1 MSINSIPELSIDPNQ
16 PANILCVDDEP
27 NVLKALKRLF
37 RYANYNVYLAESG
50 PAGLA
55 ILQQTPI
62 DLIISDM
69 RMPHMDGA
77 EFLAQAAQ
85 LWPDT
90 VRILLTGY
98 ADIDSTIAAVN
109 NGKIYCYCSKPWE
122 ENELK
127 ILVNNA
133 LEQKQLREQR
143 QQLFEIVNRQNQQL
157 KELNAS
163 LEEKVEKR
171 TEQLKKSLQRLDQ
184 AHDALKK
191 QYTDSVKVF
200 AKTIEMRPGIKSGH
214 AIYIAE
220 KAKEIGVSLGL
231 DATQLKDLIYASL
244 LLQIGK
250 MSLPDNLLTLAQM
263 SMSSQQK
270 KRFLNHAQEG
280 KNLLMGIEPLQNAAI
295 LISHQYEYYDGSGDP
310 AGLKNLEIP
319 LGSRILAV
327 IRDYITYL
335 DGSITGTAMTTEQ
348 VKSRLLSKKR
358 KHYDPEVV
366 DLFLNLLKE
375 SEQSNDERPIV
386 EISWTQLQPGM
397 EAAEIISNQV
407 LYLKDQ
413 ILTEKN
419 VEDILN
425 LRKHGKNLILRMRL
439 GHQESEPSRHS
450 FKNPD
455 PLK

>member
-1 MSINSIPELSIDPNQ
+1 MSQETTQAFNINTNTSARL
-16 PANILCVDDEP
+16 LFVDDEP

-37 RYANYNVYLAESG
+37 RHNEYTIYLAESG
-50 PAGLA
+50 QDGLA
-55 ILQQTPI
+55 VLQQQPI

-77 EFLAQAAQ
+77 EFLAQAA
-85 LWPDT
+85 LGWPET
-90 VRILLTGY
+90 MRILLTGY
-98 ADIDSTIAAVN
+98 ADIESTIAAVN

-122 ENELK
+122 DNDLK
-127 ILVNNA
+127 ILVANA

-171 TEQLKKSLQRLDQ
+171 TEQLKKSLLKLDQ
-184 AHDALKK
+184 AHSTLKK

-200 AKTIEMRPGIKSGH
+200 AKIIEMRPGIKSGH
-214 AIYIAE
+214 AMYVAE
-220 KAKEIGVSLGL
+220 TAKAVGL
-231 DATQLKDLIYASL
+231 QMGMDTQELKDLVYAGL
-244 LLQIGK
+244 LMQIGK
-250 MSLPDNLLTLAQM
+250 MSLPDQLLTLPHL
-263 SMSSQQK
+263 SMSSQQR
-270 KRFLNHAQEG
+270 KRFLNHALEG
-280 KNLLMGIEPLQNAAI
+280 KNLLTGIDALHNAAD
-295 LISHQYEYYDGSGDP
+295 LISHQYEYFDGSGDP
-310 AGLKNLEIP
+310 EGLKNQEIP
-319 LGSRILAV
+319 LGARILAV

-335 DGSITGTAMTTEQ
+335 DGSVTGAAMTPEQ
-348 VKSRLLSKKR
+348 VKTRLLSKKS
-358 KHYDPEVV
+358 KHYDPAVV
-366 DLFLNLLKE
+366 DTFLNCLKTA
-375 SEQSNDERPIV
+375 EQTSDERPIV

-397 EAAEIISNQV
+397 EAAEIISNEV

-439 GHQESEPSRHS
+439 GNQGNLLE
-450 FKNPD
+450 NAG
-455 PLK
+455 

>member
-1 MSINSIPELSIDPNQ
+1 MSQETTQAFNINTNTCASL
-16 PANILCVDDEP
+16 LFVDDEP

-37 RYANYNVYLAESG
+37 RHNEYTIHLAESG
-50 PAGLA
+50 QDGLA
-55 ILQQTPI
+55 LLQQYPI

-77 EFLAQAAQ
+77 EFLAQAA
-85 LWPDT
+85 LGWPDT
-90 VRILLTGY
+90 MRILLTGY
-98 ADIDSTIAAVN
+98 ADIESTIAAVN

-122 ENELK
+122 DNDLK
-127 ILVNNA
+127 TLVANA
-133 LEQKQLREQR
+133 LEQKRLREQR

-171 TEQLKKSLQRLDQ
+171 TEQLKKSLLKLDQ

-200 AKTIEMRPGIKSGH
+200 AKIIEMRPGIKSGH
-214 AIYIAE
+214 AMYIAE
-220 KAKEIGVSLGL
+220 TAKAVGL
-231 DATQLKDLIYASL
+231 QMGMDAQELKDLVYAGL

-250 MSLPDNLLTLAQM
+250 MSLPDQLLTLPQL
-263 SMSSQQK
+263 SMSSQQR

-280 KNLLMGIEPLQNAAI
+280 KNLLTGIDALHNAAS
-295 LISHQYEYYDGSGDP
+295 LISHQYEYFDGSGDP
-310 AGLKNLEIP
+310 EGLKNQEIP
-319 LGSRILAV
+319 LGARILAV

-335 DGSITGTAMTTEQ
+335 DGSITGVTMTPEQ
-348 VKSRLLSKKR
+348 VKTRLLSKKN

-366 DLFLNLLKE
+366 DRFLNCLKTA
-375 SEQSNDERPIV
+375 EQTSDDRPIV

-425 LRKHGKNLILRMRL
+425 LRKNGKNLILRMRL
-439 GHQESEPSRHS
+439 GNQGNLLE
-450 FKNPD
+450 NAG
-455 PLK
+455 

>member
-1 MSINSIPELSIDPNQ
+1 MISEPTTELFVDPKKTVN
-16 PANILCVDDEP
+16 LLFVDDEP

-37 RYANYNVYLAESG
+37 RNTDFNIHLAESG
-50 PAGLA
+50 QAGLT
-55 ILQQTPI
+55 ILQQQPI

-69 RMPHMDGA
+69 RMPQMDGA

-85 LWPDT
+85 QWPET

-98 ADIDSTIAAVN
+98 ADIESTIAAVN
-109 NGKIYCYCSKPWE
+109 KGKIYCYCSKPWE
-122 ENELK
+122 DNELR
-127 ILVNNA
+127 ILVSNA

-157 KELNAS
+157 KELNAN

-171 TEQLKKSLQRLDQ
+171 TDQLKKSLLCLDQ

-200 AKTIEMRPGIKSGH
+200 AKIIEMRPGIKSGH
-214 AIYIAE
+214 AVYIAE
-220 KAKEIGVSLGL
+220 KAREVGVRLGM
-231 DATQLKDLIYASL
+231 DSTQLKDLVYAGL

-250 MSLPDNLLTLAQM
+250 MSLPDSLLSLAHM

-270 KRFLNHAQEG
+270 KRFLHHAQEG
-280 KNLLMGIEPLQNAAI
+280 KNLLYGLEVLQNAAL

-310 AGLKNLEIP
+310 AGLKGQEIP
-319 LGSRILAV
+319 LGARILAV
-327 IRDYITYL
+327 IRDYMTYL
-335 DGSITGTAMTTEQ
+335 DGTITGTEMTTEQ
-348 VKSRLLSKKR
+348 VKSRLISKKS
-358 KHYDPEVV
+358 KYYDPEVLEV
-366 DLFLNLLKE
+366 FLNILKE
-375 SEQSNDERPIV
+375 SEATSDERPIV

-419 VEDILN
+419 VENILN
-425 LRKHGKNLILRMRL
+425 LKKHGKNLILRMRL
-439 GHQESEPSRHS
+439 GNQDTRS
-450 FKNPD
+450 K
-455 PLK
+455 PLPT

>member
-1 MSINSIPELSIDPNQ
+1 MLPDMTTELSLDSSK
-16 PANILCVDDEP
+16 PANLLFVDDEP
-27 NVLKALKRLF
+27 NVLKSLKRLF
-37 RYANYNVYLAESG
+37 RATHYNVYLAESG
-50 PAGLA
+50 QAGLSL
-55 ILQQTPI
+55 LQQQPI

-85 LWPDT
+85 CWPES

-98 ADIDSTIAAVN
+98 ADIESTIAAVN
-109 NGKIYCYCSKPWE
+109 KGKIYSYCSKPWE
-122 ENELK
+122 DNELK

-143 QQLFEIVNRQNQQL
+143 QQLFEIVNQQNQQL

-171 TEQLKKSLQRLDQ
+171 TEQLKLSLLRIDQ

-191 QYTDSVKVF
+191 QYAESVKVF

-214 AIYIAE
+214 AIYMAE
-220 KAKEIGVSLGL
+220 NAREVGLRMGL
-231 DATQLKDLIYASL
+231 DAAQLKDLVYAGL

-250 MSLPDNLLTLAQM
+250 MSLPDNLLTLAHM

-280 KNLLMGIEPLQNAAI
+280 RNLLKGIEPLQNAAMI
-295 LISHQYEYYDGSGDP
+295 IESQYEYYDGSGDP
-310 AGLKNLEIP
+310 AGLRGTEIP
-319 LGSRILAV
+319 LGARILSL

-348 VKSRLLSKKR
+348 VKNRLLSKKHS
-358 KHYDPEVV
+358 HYDPDVV
-366 DLFLNLLKE
+366 DAFLAVLKE
-375 SEQSNDERPIV
+375 SEQSSDERPVV
-386 EISWTQLQPGM
+386 EISWTQLHAGM
-397 EAAEIISNQV
+397 EVAEVISNQV

-413 ILTEKN
+413 ILSEKN
-419 VEDILN
+419 VEDILK
-425 LRKHGKNLILRMRL
+425 LRKNGKNLLLRVRL
-439 GHQESEPSRHS
+439 GNQDARS
-450 FKNPD
+450 
-455 PLK
+455 

>member
-1 MSINSIPELSIDPNQ
+1 MSPEMTQSITVNTDTS
-16 PANILCVDDEP
+16 ANLLFVDDEP

-37 RYANYNVYLAESG
+37 RQNDYTIHLAESG
-50 PAGLA
+50 QDGLA
-55 ILQQTPI
+55 LLQQYPI

-77 EFLAQAAQ
+77 EFLTQAA
-85 LWPDT
+85 LRWPDT
-90 VRILLTGY
+90 MRILLTGY
-98 ADIDSTIAAVN
+98 ADIESTIAAVN

-122 ENELK
+122 DNELK
-127 ILVNNA
+127 ILVANA
-133 LEQKQLREQR
+133 LEQKRLLEQR
-143 QQLFEIVNRQNQQL
+143 QQLFEIINRQNQQL

-171 TEQLKKSLQRLDQ
+171 TEQLKKSLLKLDQ
-184 AHDALKK
+184 AHDTLKK

-200 AKTIEMRPGIKSGH
+200 AKIIEMRPGIKSGH
-214 AIYIAE
+214 AMYIAE
-220 KAKEIGVSLGL
+220 TVKEVGMQMGM
-231 DATQLKDLIYASL
+231 DAPEVKDLVYAGL

-250 MSLPDNLLTLAQM
+250 ISLPDHLLTVPQL
-263 SMSSQQK
+263 SMNSQQK

-280 KNLLMGIEPLQNAAI
+280 KNLLKGIEALHNAAA
-295 LISHQYEYYDGSGDP
+295 LISHQYEYFDGSGDP
-310 AGLKNLEIP
+310 SGLKNLEIP
-319 LGSRILAV
+319 LGARILAV

-335 DGSITGTAMTTEQ
+335 DGSITGAAMSPEQ
-348 VKSRLLSKKR
+348 VKTHLLAQKR

-366 DLFLNLLKE
+366 DAFLNCLKA
-375 SEQSNDERPIV
+375 SEQTSDERPIV

-439 GHQESEPSRHS
+439 GNQG
-450 FKNPD
+450 N
-455 PLK
+455 L

>member
-1 MSINSIPELSIDPNQ
+1 
-16 PANILCVDDEP
+16 
-27 NVLKALKRLF
+27 
-37 RYANYNVYLAESG
+37 
-50 PAGLA
+50 
-55 ILQQTPI
+55 
-62 DLIISDM
+62 M

-77 EFLAQAAQ
+77 EFLAQAA
-85 LWPDT
+85 LGWPDT
-90 VRILLTGY
+90 MRILLTGY
-98 ADIDSTIAAVN
+98 ADIESTIAAVN

-122 ENELK
+122 DNDLK
-127 ILVNNA
+127 ILVANA
-133 LEQKQLREQR
+133 LEQKHLREQR

-171 TEQLKKSLQRLDQ
+171 TEQLKKSLLKLDQ
-184 AHDALKK
+184 VHDALKK

-200 AKTIEMRPGIKSGH
+200 AKIIEMRPGIKSGH
-214 AIYIAE
+214 AMYIAE
-220 KAKEIGVSLGL
+220 TAKLVGL
-231 DATQLKDLIYASL
+231 QMGMDTQELKDLVYAGL

-250 MSLPDNLLTLAQM
+250 MSLPDQLLTLPHL
-263 SMSSQQK
+263 SMSSQQR

-280 KNLLMGIEPLQNAAI
+280 KNLLTGIDALHNAAS
-295 LISHQYEYYDGSGDP
+295 LISHQYEYFDGSGDP
-310 AGLKNLEIP
+310 EGLKNQEIP
-319 LGSRILAV
+319 LGARILAV

-335 DGSITGTAMTTEQ
+335 DGSITGVTMTPEQ
-348 VKSRLLSKKR
+348 VKTRLLSKKN

-366 DLFLNLLKE
+366 DRFLNCLKTA
-375 SEQSNDERPIV
+375 EQTSDDRPIV

-425 LRKHGKNLILRMRL
+425 LRKNGKNLILRMRL
-439 GHQESEPSRHS
+439 GNQGNLLE
-450 FKNPD
+450 NAG
-455 PLK
+455 

>member
-1 MSINSIPELSIDPNQ
+1 MSQETTQAFNINSDTSARL
-16 PANILCVDDEP
+16 LFVDDEP

-37 RYANYNVYLAESG
+37 RHHEYTIHLAESG
-50 PAGLA
+50 QDGLA
-55 ILQQTPI
+55 LLQQYPI

-77 EFLAQAAQ
+77 EFLAQAA
-85 LWPDT
+85 LGWPDT
-90 VRILLTGY
+90 MRILLTGY
-98 ADIDSTIAAVN
+98 ADIESTIAAVN

-122 ENELK
+122 DNDLK
-127 ILVNNA
+127 ILVANA
-133 LEQKQLREQR
+133 LEQKHLREQR
-143 QQLFEIVNRQNQQL
+143 QQLFEIVNQQNQQL

-171 TEQLKKSLQRLDQ
+171 TEQLKKSLLKLDQ

-200 AKTIEMRPGIKSGH
+200 AKIIEMRPGIKSGH
-214 AIYIAE
+214 AMYVAE
-220 KAKEIGVSLGL
+220 TAKAVGL
-231 DATQLKDLIYASL
+231 QMGMDTQELKDLVYAGL

-250 MSLPDNLLTLAQM
+250 MSLPDQLLTLPHL
-263 SMSSQQK
+263 SMSSQQR

-280 KNLLMGIEPLQNAAI
+280 KNLLTGIDVLHNAAD
-295 LISHQYEYYDGSGDP
+295 LISHQYEYFDGSGDP
-310 AGLKNLEIP
+310 EGLKNQEIP
-319 LGSRILAV
+319 LGARILAV
-327 IRDYITYL
+327 IRDYITFL
-335 DGSITGTAMTTEQ
+335 DGTITGTAMTPEQ
-348 VKSRLLSKKR
+348 VKTRLLSKKS
-358 KHYDPEVV
+358 KHYDPAVV
-366 DLFLNLLKE
+366 DTFLNCLKTA
-375 SEQSNDERPIV
+375 EQTSDERPIV

-439 GHQESEPSRHS
+439 GNQGNLLGSAG
-450 FKNPD
+450 
-455 PLK
+455 

>member
-1 MSINSIPELSIDPNQ
+1 MSQETTQAFNINTNTSASL
-16 PANILCVDDEP
+16 LFVDDEP

-37 RYANYNVYLAESG
+37 RHNEYTIYLAESG
-50 PAGLA
+50 QDGLA
-55 ILQQTPI
+55 VLQQQPI

-77 EFLAQAAQ
+77 EFLAQAA
-85 LWPDT
+85 LGWPDT
-90 VRILLTGY
+90 MRILLTGY
-98 ADIDSTIAAVN
+98 ADIESTIAAVN

-122 ENELK
+122 DNDLK
-127 ILVNNA
+127 ILVANA
-133 LEQKQLREQR
+133 LEQKHLREQR

-171 TEQLKKSLQRLDQ
+171 TEQLKKSLLKLDQ
-184 AHDALKK
+184 VHDALKK

-200 AKTIEMRPGIKSGH
+200 AKIIEMRPGIKSGH
-214 AIYIAE
+214 AMYIAE
-220 KAKEIGVSLGL
+220 TAKAVGL
-231 DATQLKDLIYASL
+231 KMGMDAQELKDLVYAGL

-250 MSLPDNLLTLAQM
+250 MSLPDQLLTLPHL
-263 SMSSQQK
+263 SMSSQQR

-280 KNLLMGIEPLQNAAI
+280 KNLLTGIDALHNAAS
-295 LISHQYEYYDGSGDP
+295 LISHQYEYFDGSGDP
-310 AGLKNLEIP
+310 EGLKNQEIP
-319 LGSRILAV
+319 LGARILAV

-335 DGSITGTAMTTEQ
+335 DGSITGVTMTPEQ
-348 VKSRLLSKKR
+348 VKTRLLSKKN

-366 DLFLNLLKE
+366 DRFLNCLKTA
-375 SEQSNDERPIV
+375 EQTSDDRPIV

-439 GHQESEPSRHS
+439 GNQGNLLE
-450 FKNPD
+450 NAG
-455 PLK
+455 

>member
-1 MSINSIPELSIDPNQ
+1 MSELSLDSNK
-16 PANILCVDDEP
+16 PANLLFVDDEP

-37 RYANYNVYLAESG
+37 RTTDYNVHLAEG
-50 PAGLA
+50 GQAGLA
-55 ILQQTPI
+55 ILQQQPI

-69 RMPHMDGA
+69 RMPQMDGA
-77 EFLAQAAQ
+77 QFLAQAAQ
-85 LWPDT
+85 RWPET

-98 ADIDSTIAAVN
+98 ADIESTIAAVN
-109 NGKIYCYCSKPWE
+109 NGKIYSYCSKPWE
-122 ENELK
+122 DNELK

-171 TEQLKKSLQRLDQ
+171 TEQLKISLLRIDQ

-191 QYTDSVKVF
+191 QYAESVKVF

-214 AIYIAE
+214 AIYMAE
-220 KAKEIGVSLGL
+220 KAREVGL
-231 DATQLKDLIYASL
+231 RMDMDAAQLKDLVYAGL

-250 MSLPDNLLTLAQM
+250 MSLPDSLLTMALM

-280 KNLLMGIEPLQNAAI
+280 SNLLKGIEPLQNAAMI
-295 LISHQYEYYDGSGDP
+295 IHHQYEYYDGSGDP
-310 AGLKNLEIP
+310 AGLRGAEIP
-319 LGSRILAV
+319 LGARILSV

-348 VKSRLLSKKR
+348 VKSRLLTKKR
-358 KHYDPEVV
+358 SHYDPEVV
-366 DLFLNLLKE
+366 DIFLAVLKE
-375 SEQSNDERPIV
+375 SEQTSDERPVV
-386 EISWTQLQPGM
+386 EISWTQLHAGM
-397 EAAEIISNQV
+397 EVAEVISNQV

-413 ILTEKN
+413 ILSEKN

-425 LRKHGKNLILRMRL
+425 LRKHGKNLLLRVRL
-439 GHQESEPSRHS
+439 GNQDAR
-450 FKNPD
+450 F
-455 PLK
+455 